1 MNELRNCCFFCV
13 FFFGPNIKGEWRY
26 LRTNWTWHFEGS
38 HFTAWARFHQND
50 LAAWFHRWY
59 SSPVWLYLSRSPSL
73 PPSLFLSDTTLTAH
87 GVASQSRHC
96 ARRTPCFSPRCE
108 PSSTGNTLHQGC
120 NLGRRPGAMLIRF
133 VFQISAPPM
142 RLYLAEE
149 TRCSNHLHF
158 APAALL
164 YHTDRL
170 QRGTLKSRIGYPSP
184 SSPSL
189 SIKMAGLGGESQ
201 TCDTH
206 QI

>member
-1 MNELRNCCFFCV
+1 MSEDIFVPTGRDILKVHISPHGLDFIKTTLLHGFIGDTPLRSDCTC
-13 FFFGPNIKGEWRY
+13 PA
-26 LRTNWTWHFEGS
+26 L
-38 HFTAWARFHQND
+38 
-50 LAAWFHRWY
+50 
-59 SSPVWLYLSRSPSL
+59 PLSIS
-73 PPSLFLSDTTLTAH
+73 PSLFLSDTTLTAH

-96 ARRTPCFSPRCE
+96 ARRTPRFSPRCE
-108 PSSTGNTLHQGC
+108 PSSTGNTLHQGY

-158 APAALL
+158 TPAAKL